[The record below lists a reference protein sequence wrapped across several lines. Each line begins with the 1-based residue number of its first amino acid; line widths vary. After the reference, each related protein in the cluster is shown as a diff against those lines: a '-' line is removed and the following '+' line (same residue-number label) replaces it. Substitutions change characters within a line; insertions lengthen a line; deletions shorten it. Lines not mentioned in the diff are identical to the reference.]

1 MKISLANSQKETERI
16 IRNLERGNE
25 GMALLQLRELRKS
38 AYNRYYRAARKFEE
52 TMPTGIDYQLQLAA
66 MRTAKKE
73 LDRLDDSIA
82 EIRDYI
88 KHPENYSYKDNRAAY
103 FSVVRDFQKIN
114 SYIERREAERETLRQ
129 AQREARTVEGV
140 TLYNIRKSQKI
151 NALLQNVIYNNQLYN
166 FDEAEVKRISA
177 ELYRL
182 TGYNLEQDLADIFDT
197 PAHYESGGGKSNIP
211 IHDSFK
217 NITTNL
223 RAISRGY
230 KGETLKEINKLIN
243 SFRRMAGQ

>member
-1 MKISLANSQKETERI
+1 MKISLANSQRETERI

-25 GMALLQLRELRKS
+25 GMALLQIRELRKS

-66 MRTAKKE
+66 VRTAKKE

-129 AQREARTVEGV
+129 AQKEAGTVEGV

-151 NALLQNVIYNNQLYN
+151 NALMQNVIYNNQLYN

-177 ELYRL
+177 ELFRL
-182 TGYNLEQDLADIFDT
+182 TGYNLEQDLADILDT

-211 IHDSFK
+211 IYDSFV
-217 NITTNL
+217 NITNKL
-223 RAISRGY
+223 HAMSRGY
-230 KGETLKEINKLIN
+230 QGEKLAAVTKLIED
-243 SFRRMAGQ
+243 FERMARL

>member
-38 AYNRYYRAARKFEE
+38 VYNRYYRAARKFEE

-66 MRTAKKE
+66 VRTAKKE
-73 LDRLDDSIA
+73 LGRLDDSIA

-103 FSVVRDFQKIN
+103 FSVIRDFQKIN

-129 AQREARTVEGV
+129 AQKEAGTVEGV

-151 NALLQNVIYNNQLYN
+151 NALMQNVIYNNQLYN

-182 TGYNLEQDLADIFDT
+182 TGYNLEQNLADIFDT

-211 IHDSFK
+211 IHDNFK
-217 NITTNL
+217 DITTNL

-230 KGETLKEINKLIN
+230 KGETLKEINELIN